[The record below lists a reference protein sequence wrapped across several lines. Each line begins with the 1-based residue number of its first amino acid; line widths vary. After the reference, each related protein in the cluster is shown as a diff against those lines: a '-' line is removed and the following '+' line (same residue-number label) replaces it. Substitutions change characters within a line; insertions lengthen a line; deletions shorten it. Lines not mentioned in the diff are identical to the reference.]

1 MKEEPVISTQIFV
14 VRHGNVVDHQG
25 DVALTEEGRHNAFD
39 AGSRLAEHIPD
50 GAQVRV
56 LYSPTARTRETAEE
70 LSLGLVSILHLHEK
84 TNVEIPVPRAET
96 AIRNLEIIVDGH
108 PVLPTDAM
116 HPSLPPS
123 AEQNGFLQGFW
134 KADDDRIGYWMTHP
148 SESAESPAA
157 VAARL
162 GLCFESLFASDRP
175 EFFVLVTHSGPM
187 RAFLRQAFGQ
197 DPGEPDYCEWFRV
210 NKDRVDYRGKTAV
223 RKSRDVQIV

>member
-1 MKEEPVISTQIFV
+1 MFV
-14 VRHGNVVDHQG
+14 VRHGNVLDHQG
-25 DVALTEEGRHNAFD
+25 DVVLTEEGRHNAFD

-56 LYSPTARTRETAEE
+56 LCSPTVRTRETAEE
-70 LSLGLVSILHLHEK
+70 LALGLVSIPHLHEK
-84 TNVEIPVPRAET
+84 ANVEIPVPRVEP

-123 AEQNGFLQGFW
+123 AEQDSFLQGFW
-134 KADDDRIGYWMTHP
+134 QADEDRIGYWMTHL

-162 GLCFESLFASDRP
+162 DQCFESLLASERA
-175 EFFVLVTHSGPM
+175 EIFILVTHSGPM
-187 RAFLRQAFGQ
+187 RAFLRQDFGQ
-197 DPGEPDYCEWFRV
+197 DPGEPDYCEWFHV
-210 NKDRVDYRGKTAV
+210 NKERVDYRGETAA
-223 RKSRDVQIV
+223 R